1 MKVWFAATE
10 ATPFIKTGGL
20 ADVVGSLPLALAEEG
35 AEVSVV
41 LPNYG
46 QIKEQFK
53 SEMEF
58 LFDFIVPVGW
68 RQQFG
73 AVLRTTLIEMG
84 LFMVI
89 TTMRSASHTFPGLSS
104 R

>member
-35 AEVSVV
+35 ADVSVV

-46 QIKEQFK
+46 QIKE
-53 SEMEF
+53 
-58 LFDFIVPVGW
+58 
-68 RQQFG
+68 
-73 AVLRTTLIEMG
+73 
-84 LFMVI
+84 
-89 TTMRSASHTFPGLSS
+89 
-104 R
+104 